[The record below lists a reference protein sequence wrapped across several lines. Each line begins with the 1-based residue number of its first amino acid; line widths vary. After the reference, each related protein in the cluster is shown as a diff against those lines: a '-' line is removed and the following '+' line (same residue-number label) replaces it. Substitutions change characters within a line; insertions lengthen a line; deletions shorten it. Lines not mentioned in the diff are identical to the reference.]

1 MAFHG
6 SPLRVLVIPGL
17 RGSGP
22 AHWQSWLQGHFKR
35 ARRVEQADWDA
46 PDLAAWAARIAAT
59 LAAEPPGPWVAVAH
73 SFGCLALARHLLSVD
88 APGGEGTVHGIRAV
102 LLVAPAEPA
111 RFGLQDTPLQQ
122 RLRVPATLLAS
133 DTDPWMSASRA
144 EAFAQAWG
152 SGFVNLGDAGHINAD
167 AGFGPL
173 PSAKKLTEFLIHRVE
188 QFRRPERADLHEFS
202 FAV

>member
-6 SPLRVLVIPGL
+6 SPVRVLVIPGL

-22 AHWQSWLQGHFKR
+22 AHWQSWLQGHFRK
-35 ARRVEQADWDA
+35 AVRVEQDDWGRAD
-46 PDLAAWAARIAAT
+46 LEAWAARIGET
-59 LAAEPPGPWVAVAH
+59 IAAEPLGAWVAVAH
-73 SFGCLALARHLLSVD
+73 SFGCLALAQYVLSTCGRT
-88 APGGEGTVHGIRAV
+88 AHGVCGA
-102 LLVAPAEPA
+102 LLVAPADPA
-111 RFGLQDTPLQQ
+111 RFALDDRPLRQ

-133 DTDPWMSASRA
+133 DTDPWMSAERA
-144 EAFAQAWG
+144 ESFAQAWG

-173 PSAKKLTEFLIHRVE
+173 PAAKKLTEFLIHRVE
-188 QFRRPERADLHEFS
+188 QSRRPERADLHEFS

>member
-6 SPLRVLVIPGL
+6 SPVRVLVIPGL

-22 AHWQSWLQGHFKR
+22 VHWQSWLQGHFRR
-35 ARRVEQADWDA
+35 AVRVEQDDWDTA
-46 PDLAAWAARIAAT
+46 DLETWATRIGET
-59 LAAEPPGPWVAVAH
+59 IAAEPSGPWVAVAH
-73 SFGCLALARHLLSVD
+73 SFGCLALAQYVLSTCGRT
-88 APGGEGTVHGIRAV
+88 AHGVRGA
-102 LLVAPAEPA
+102 LLVAPADPG
-111 RFGLQDTPLQQ
+111 RFALDDLPLRQ

-133 DTDPWMSASRA
+133 DTDPWMSAARA
-144 EAFAQAWG
+144 ESFAQAWG

-173 PSAKKLTEFLIHRVE
+173 PAAKKLTEFLIHRVE
-188 QFRRPERADLHEFS
+188 QSRRPERADLHEFS

>member
-6 SPLRVLVIPGL
+6 SPVRVLVIPGL

-22 AHWQSWLQGHFKR
+22 AHWQSWLQGHFRK
-35 ARRVEQADWDA
+35 AVRVEQDDWDSA
-46 PDLAAWAARIAAT
+46 DLEAWATRIGET
-59 LAAEPPGPWVAVAH
+59 IAAEPAGPWVAVAH
-73 SFGCLALARHLLSVD
+73 SFGCLALAQYVLSTCGRT
-88 APGGEGTVHGIRAV
+88 AHGVRGA
-102 LLVAPAEPA
+102 LLVAPADPG
-111 RFGLQDTPLQQ
+111 RFALDDLPLRQ

-133 DTDPWMSASRA
+133 DTDPWMSAERA
-144 EAFAQAWG
+144 ESFAQAWG

-173 PSAKKLTEFLIHRVE
+173 PAAKKLTEFLIHRVE
-188 QFRRPERADLHEFS
+188 QSRRPERADLHEFS

>member
-6 SPLRVLVIPGL
+6 SPVRVLVIPGL

-22 AHWQSWLQGHFKR
+22 AHWQSWLQSHFRR
-35 ARRVEQADWDA
+35 AVRVEQDDWDSA
-46 PDLAAWAARIAAT
+46 DLETWATRIGET
-59 LAAEPPGPWVAVAH
+59 LAAEPAGPWVAVAH
-73 SFGCLALARHLLSVD
+73 SFGCLALAQYVLSTCGRT
-88 APGGEGTVHGIRAV
+88 AHGVRGA
-102 LLVAPAEPA
+102 LLVAPADPG
-111 RFGLQDTPLQQ
+111 RFALDDLPLRQ

-133 DTDPWMSASRA
+133 DTDPWMSAQRA
-144 EAFAQAWG
+144 ESFAQAWG

-173 PSAKKLTEFLIHRVE
+173 PAAKKLTEFLIHRVE
-188 QFRRPERADLHEFS
+188 QSRRPERAALHEFS